1 MPAPVQWSD
10 AIDEVIGGDLT
21 AALAYVTP
29 AGGSVVTAVAPIG
42 LRDRDAGTVGFTTS
56 LGLGRKLERRPPSG
70 VPRGACAAGV
80 HPLHGSAQ
88 AGAVLGPL
96 AARLLRGPRTRHG
109 GGGARG
115 SRGMS
120 APNVPQ
126 GHAQCLSW
134 TKDGLPGAWCLVPR
148 GPGTRH

>member
-1 MPAPVQWSD
+1 MWSD
-10 AIDEVIGGDLT
+10 GVDEIIGGDLT

-42 LRDRDAGTVGFTTS
+42 LRDRDAGTVGFTPS
-56 LGLGRKLERRPPSG
+56 LGWGRRLERRPRSG

-80 HPLHGSAQ
+80 HPLHGAAQ

-96 AARLLRGPRTRHG
+96 AARLLRGPRARHG

-126 GHAQCLSW
+126 GHASAFRGRK
-134 TKDGLPGAWCLVPR
+134 TDCLVP
-148 GPGTRH
+148 GA